1 MAKNVKKTY
10 KYPHQKQCIH
20 TAWKKQTKTARLIDR
35 IQIKTRCK
43 PGTTW
48 RGEETPRQP
57 GISACPVHPGDRWL
71 IAFLLADGI
80 RRQGTVWPRG
90 FFSVSRPGG
99 GGSEGRRGGEPPPLE
114 TTITKAPPMLMTKIK
129 KKKKKPS
136 TYYMKRSWACCV
148 SLSPHNSQ
156 WVKKCRSVHGSKY
169 VLRGGLWCLI
179 ESIM

>member
-1 MAKNVKKTY
+1 MRK
-10 KYPHQKQCIH
+10 KYPHQKQCAH
-20 TAWKKQTKTARLIDR
+20 SMKKQTKSARLIYR

-99 GGSEGRRGGEPPPLE
+99 GGSMGRRGGEPPPLE
-114 TTITKAPPMLMTKIK
+114 TTKTKALPVLVTKIK
-129 KKKKKPS
+129 ENKYRLHEKIMCLLNFPI
-136 TYYMKRSWACCV
+136 YFHPWLPV
-148 SLSPHNSQ
+148 SNKEM
-156 WVKKCRSVHGSKY
+156 WGCT
-169 VLRGGLWCLI
+169 W
-179 ESIM
+179 E

>member
-1 MAKNVKKTY
+1 MGGVFKKKKKN
-10 KYPHQKQCIH
+10 PHQNNVF
-20 TAWKKQTKTARLIDR
+20 TAWKNKQKKTRLIDR

-71 IAFLLADGI
+71 IAFLLAGGI

-99 GGSEGRRGGEPPPLE
+99 GGSEGRWGGEPPPQE
-114 TTITKAPPMLMTKIK
+114 TTKTKALPMLGNKINENRCLLHGDYGLLVF
-129 KKKKKPS
+129 PQS
-136 TYYMKRSWACCV
+136 RW
-148 SLSPHNSQ
+148 LLPPHDSQ
-156 WVKKCRSVHGSKY
+156 WVIEECRGVHGSKY
-169 VLRGGLWCLI
+169 VVRGFCGVWLKA
-179 ESIM
+179 M

>member
-1 MAKNVKKTY
+1 MRGGADQC
-10 KYPHQKQCIH
+10 PHQNNVL
-20 TAWKKQTKTARLIDR
+20 TAWKNKQKTRLIDR

-71 IAFLLADGI
+71 IAFLLAGGI

-99 GGSEGRRGGEPPPLE
+99 GGSRGRRGGEPPPLE
-114 TTITKAPPMLMTKIK
+114 TTKTKAHPMLVNKIK
-129 KKKKKPS
+129 ENWYLLREEIMSLLYFPNLGGYFQPMTPS
-136 TYYMKRSWACCV
+136 
-148 SLSPHNSQ
+148 
-156 WVKKCRSVHGSKY
+156 
-169 VLRGGLWCLI
+169 
-179 ESIM
+179 E